1 MAKKKYLTTDPLTG
15 KLSRLKAK
23 DLPMI
28 GLKGLDDGDP
38 IAEFGSLT
46 NDIIE
51 YCVYDTEDNYIDSGE
66 LEYPLPANLDVGE
79 HVRNLGFERGTY
91 KIVYN
96 FLRQIGGSNR
106 TVLTKRSD
114 KTLWKGNYYIDTNG
128 KIYAGSIEYPELDDD
143 QNIIELLLQDD
154 KYFLQKISPS
164 RTEIRIRPNPAI
176 NDPEMNE
183 QFRLLGYSCLS
194 YSDASGES
202 HITFSEDGKTTTI
215 NGGSISLTQ
224 AMVGGSLIIRD
235 AFVIDYEGTPEVVS
249 RYVPTIE
256 TDTSPSSKNFIT
268 NGHFA
273 DLNGDENGDD
283 VAERTSPDSWPI
295 NEIVEFENPG
305 HSKYCL
311 RMTSVGGDAGNQYR
325 MRINDLI
332 VGEAYI
338 LSCWVMW
345 TDDWDS
351 LTDQGIFFTLK
362 ADVTTSILNYPTH
375 GIVSEEKVINGK
387 TWNRVHASFTAE
399 EDTVYWILGYNNGN
413 TAGYRYFTDIQ
424 LEPGSIDGSPSPYM
438 VNERPEEV
446 DTPNTGLITFVD
458 DNKVEGKFSEEDS
471 GFTPLMNGGTLTIKD
486 AYVIDEVF
494 SQDNARIVID
504 DIPLTN
510 PTATEI
516 RDNGNEGE
524 FNISPYHEMPE
535 SDEPDNQLSIKL
547 HADWQYGLV
556 HTDEND
562 NVIATIQSNYKSNWR
577 SPNEH
582 IIPNFGENDKLR
594 LTAHNI
600 GYKAGLLAKISYV
613 QEGTVATY
621 KTGDPPADYTLDENL
636 STTYATENPGL
647 WNIISE
653 DGDEYVGDVNYIHDY
668 SKDGDH
674 SFWKKSYIHPE
685 LRDCTWI
692 WAEQQRNNQLIVWE
706 WQPYPVVNRIWKYW
720 DPNLHSDA
728 VHPEGWSYGFNA
740 NHGNPSRRGYN
751 SGWVGHHAKWV
762 QGEGQYGDASMKFID
777 KNNEFEYPNHHEYNG
792 LYKTGIYTGES
803 STEMEHRWQGILQRL
818 PHTMASQGLEAGNNI
833 TISWWQKSDTPNKG
847 AMVGLYHKK
856 KSDPDGDHYWGEH
869 IGTNPASVGTGN
881 RSAVE
886 YEFLQYRPVSKVG
899 EWEQV
904 SYTGVIED
912 DWDLTKLTALY
923 VYGMYG
929 PEGILWVENVTI
941 ELTTESSEVGTE
953 AVTTD
958 LIAEIDTFVDKNTVI
973 LKDTYDNLSPDVHY
987 PNNSANIRSYSVFPN
1002 FYVDYI
1008 SSPSTEEVVYGSLRG
1023 EIDSISGTSLTL
1035 VNSYAELGGVAGHD
1049 FENTLG
1055 VGQSSQFDKWFI
1067 QAPMDETEDLSKLVR
1082 LSPNNFDLIS
1092 NFKIDNVTYPESPY
1106 SVVYKLYE
1114 PLPDTVQEK
1123 DFVTIVKEMI
1133 PPIEETCTLIPFV
1146 EEWISDIVLIPPE
1159 SFDVNSPI
1167 GSGQTNF
1174 KTYDQL
1180 TSTDSSIKEKLE
1192 NALLSGSLSADI
1204 NVDHSQFS
1212 NFVHF
1217 GSVEKRVKNFKY
1229 KLDLIEQYTDRSASL
1244 SGTSGSASLLGLIG
1258 DPVTGAYLLVSGSS
1272 EFNPPYKL
1280 VSGSL
1285 AQIQWWES
1293 KRREQI
1299 NSFDKFEK
1307 YMFYDSSSYSSES
1320 IGTFDDN
1327 SWPKQGGSGTYTYPY
1342 ILARTSQSSATTW
1355 YANQLVS
1362 ASVYDRANKN
1372 RIRGHLPMFI
1382 QDDSDNDVFLN
1393 FIDMIGHYFD
1403 DIWTFIKAMTD
1414 VHDRRDKL
1422 SEGIAKDLLKPV
1434 AQSLGWEL
1442 MDGKDL
1448 LSMMRYAHG
1457 MEQSGSEVPWEY
1469 SGTAERDISREIWSR
1484 VINNMPYFLKTKGT
1498 SRAIKGLVNCYGIP
1512 SSILRIME
1520 YGGPKGTDT
1529 SPDYMLTRKFTKA
1542 LNFFGASNNTYVQND
1557 TWEPVTLGDG
1567 ATNRVPDTVE
1577 FRFKAVTG
1585 SNQVLVKRGD
1595 DWAIRLKDNGSVD
1608 DRGYVS
1614 FMLNGT
1620 NGYQEVSSSDFP
1632 VYDGDFWSVML
1643 TRTMS
1648 GSLKSFVSSDASNL
1662 DVDYTLYTKRY
1673 DAGRS
1678 KIVYESQNTL
1688 TISGSLGAISE
1699 SYNASYTGSSD
1710 TITLG
1715 GPQHATF
1722 GESLSGSMM
1731 EYRNWTTA
1739 LSETAF
1745 DNHVAAPI
1753 AFDGNHP
1760 SASYTDLVTRYSFDD
1775 NKDLSVGA
1783 NQWFRDVSA
1792 DQSFT
1797 SSAVPS
1803 GYTSGLGSHFTSVM
1817 DQNKMKVPNLGP
1829 SRRSSANKIRIEDDV
1844 LKDRALLANPIL
1856 QFGESITVPAY
1867 DNAPIDSNKLG
1878 LYFSPSAVID
1888 EDIITSM
1895 PNLDFD
1901 QYIGDPRDQYKERY
1915 EGLVTARN
1923 LYWQKYSGPNNFWDY
1938 LRLLRYYDNS
1948 LFKQVKTLIPARA
1961 NANVGIIIEP
1971 TILERD
1977 KVIVGK
1983 KPTFEPQHH
1992 TTIIDTMAYISESS
2006 TYPNYDA
2013 RLNYSN
2019 EFFIDPYTQETGS
2032 YVSASAKYTDYL
2044 GILNYSDPFR
2054 VNFHTNESGSYISAS
2069 AVYEDLPSSINLYD
2083 PFRVNNNTKLTGS
2096 GVIFSGEF
2104 SSIQP
2109 KYTFSE
2115 LAAGSGSF
2123 VGKEFLERPALY
2135 NIGDRDYSGWYGSDY
2150 YNATIQAGSQK
2161 LIYEEVVMPR
2171 YENNVLSEFNKEE
2184 EYHYSSSLSASLHKP
2199 YSSSLVVT
2207 DLDNRW
2213 DESTGTERLFYTGCI
2228 QTDNT
2233 TDDNT
2238 PAVVVTPT
2246 SPTTLTTT
2254 DNPNAM
2260 LDV

>member
-1 MAKKKYLTTDPLTG
+1 M
-15 KLSRLKAK
+15 
-23 DLPMI
+23 
-28 GLKGLDDGDP
+28 
-38 IAEFGSLT
+38 
-46 NDIIE
+46 
-51 YCVYDTEDNYIDSGE
+51 
-66 LEYPLPANLDVGE
+66 
-79 HVRNLGFERGTY
+79 
-91 KIVYN
+91 
-96 FLRQIGGSNR
+96 
-106 TVLTKRSD
+106 
-114 KTLWKGNYYIDTNG
+114 
-128 KIYAGSIEYPELDDD
+128 
-143 QNIIELLLQDD
+143 
-154 KYFLQKISPS
+154 
-164 RTEIRIRPNPAI
+164 
-176 NDPEMNE
+176 
-183 QFRLLGYSCLS
+183 
-194 YSDASGES
+194 
-202 HITFSEDGKTTTI
+202 
-215 NGGSISLTQ
+215 
-224 AMVGGSLIIRD
+224 
-235 AFVIDYEGTPEVVS
+235 
-249 RYVPTIE
+249 
-256 TDTSPSSKNFIT
+256 
-268 NGHFA
+268 
-273 DLNGDENGDD
+273 
-283 VAERTSPDSWPI
+283 
-295 NEIVEFENPG
+295 
-305 HSKYCL
+305 
-311 RMTSVGGDAGNQYR
+311 
-325 MRINDLI
+325 
-332 VGEAYI
+332 
-338 LSCWVMW
+338 
-345 TDDWDS
+345 
-351 LTDQGIFFTLK
+351 QG
-362 ADVTTSILNYPTH
+362 VCS
-375 GIVSEEKVINGK
+375 
-387 TWNRVHASFTAE
+387 
-399 EDTVYWILGYNNGN
+399 
-413 TAGYRYFTDIQ
+413 
-424 LEPGSIDGSPSPYM
+424 
-438 VNERPEEV
+438 
-446 DTPNTGLITFVD
+446 
-458 DNKVEGKFSEEDS
+458 
-471 GFTPLMNGGTLTIKD
+471 
-486 AYVIDEVF
+486 
-494 SQDNARIVID
+494 
-504 DIPLTN
+504 
-510 PTATEI
+510 
-516 RDNGNEGE
+516 
-524 FNISPYHEMPE
+524 
-535 SDEPDNQLSIKL
+535 
-547 HADWQYGLV
+547 
-556 HTDEND
+556 
-562 NVIATIQSNYKSNWR
+562 
-577 SPNEH
+577 
-582 IIPNFGENDKLR
+582 
-594 LTAHNI
+594 
-600 GYKAGLLAKISYV
+600 
-613 QEGTVATY
+613 
-621 KTGDPPADYTLDENL
+621 
-636 STTYATENPGL
+636 
-647 WNIISE
+647 
-653 DGDEYVGDVNYIHDY
+653 
-668 SKDGDH
+668 
-674 SFWKKSYIHPE
+674 
-685 LRDCTWI
+685 
-692 WAEQQRNNQLIVWE
+692 
-706 WQPYPVVNRIWKYW
+706 
-720 DPNLHSDA
+720 
-728 VHPEGWSYGFNA
+728 
-740 NHGNPSRRGYN
+740 
-751 SGWVGHHAKWV
+751 
-762 QGEGQYGDASMKFID
+762 
-777 KNNEFEYPNHHEYNG
+777 
-792 LYKTGIYTGES
+792 
-803 STEMEHRWQGILQRL
+803 
-818 PHTMASQGLEAGNNI
+818 
-833 TISWWQKSDTPNKG
+833 
-847 AMVGLYHKK
+847 
-856 KSDPDGDHYWGEH
+856 
-869 IGTNPASVGTGN
+869 
-881 RSAVE
+881 
-886 YEFLQYRPVSKVG
+886 
-899 EWEQV
+899 
-904 SYTGVIED
+904 
-912 DWDLTKLTALY
+912 
-923 VYGMYG
+923 
-929 PEGILWVENVTI
+929 
-941 ELTTESSEVGTE
+941 
-953 AVTTD
+953 
-958 LIAEIDTFVDKNTVI
+958 
-973 LKDTYDNLSPDVHY
+973 
-987 PNNSANIRSYSVFPN
+987 
-1002 FYVDYI
+1002 
-1008 SSPSTEEVVYGSLRG
+1008 
-1023 EIDSISGTSLTL
+1023 
-1035 VNSYAELGGVAGHD
+1035 
-1049 FENTLG
+1049 
-1055 VGQSSQFDKWFI
+1055 
-1067 QAPMDETEDLSKLVR
+1067 
-1082 LSPNNFDLIS
+1082 
-1092 NFKIDNVTYPESPY
+1092 
-1106 SVVYKLYE
+1106 
-1114 PLPDTVQEK
+1114 
-1123 DFVTIVKEMI
+1123 
-1133 PPIEETCTLIPFV
+1133 
-1146 EEWISDIVLIPPE
+1146 
-1159 SFDVNSPI
+1159 
-1167 GSGQTNF
+1167 
-1174 KTYDQL
+1174 
-1180 TSTDSSIKEKLE
+1180 
-1192 NALLSGSLSADI
+1192 
-1204 NVDHSQFS
+1204 
-1212 NFVHF
+1212 
-1217 GSVEKRVKNFKY
+1217 
-1229 KLDLIEQYTDRSASL
+1229 
-1244 SGTSGSASLLGLIG
+1244 
-1258 DPVTGAYLLVSGSS
+1258 
-1272 EFNPPYKL
+1272 
-1280 VSGSL
+1280 
-1285 AQIQWWES
+1285 
-1293 KRREQI
+1293 
-1299 NSFDKFEK
+1299 
-1307 YMFYDSSSYSSES
+1307 
-1320 IGTFDDN
+1320 
-1327 SWPKQGGSGTYTYPY
+1327 
-1342 ILARTSQSSATTW
+1342 
-1355 YANQLVS
+1355 
-1362 ASVYDRANKN
+1362 
-1372 RIRGHLPMFI
+1372 
-1382 QDDSDNDVFLN
+1382 DVFLN

-1457 MEQSGSEVPWEY
+1457 MEQTGSEVPWEY